1 MPATGAAPGDAPS
14 GRDACMTTDDRRGA
28 ARALTDAAER
38 LDELAD
44 VAELMGDDATAGR
57 FRGDAARCRD
67 RAMAL
72 LD

>member
-1 MPATGAAPGDAPS
+1 M
-14 GRDACMTTDDRRGA
+14 DDREQRDHA
-28 ARALTDAAER
+28 ARTLATSAER

-44 VAELMGDDATAGR
+44 VAELMGDDPTARR
-57 FRGDAARCRD
+57 FRDDAARCRD

>member
-1 MPATGAAPGDAPS
+1 MAP
-14 GRDACMTTDDRRGA
+14 DDRVDA
-28 ARALTDAAER
+28 ARRLSGTADR
-38 LDELAD
+38 LDELAE
-44 VAELMGDDATAGR
+44 VAELMGDEATAVR

>member
-1 MPATGAAPGDAPS
+1 MAPDQ
-14 GRDACMTTDDRRGA
+14 RREA
-28 ARALTDAAER
+28 ARSLSGTADR

-44 VAELMGDDATAGR
+44 VAELMGDEPTALAL
-57 FRGDAARCRD
+57 RGDASRYRD

>member
-1 MPATGAAPGDAPS
+1 
-14 GRDACMTTDDRRGA
+14 MTTRDQRRREA
-28 ARALTDAAER
+28 QTLTDAAER

-44 VAELMGDDATAGR
+44 VAELMGDDPTALR
-57 FRGDAARCRD
+57 YRGDAARCRD

>member
-1 MPATGAAPGDAPS
+1 MTDRERRRAA
-14 GRDACMTTDDRRGA
+14 ACT
-28 ARALTDAAER
+28 LTETAER

-44 VAELMGDDATAGR
+44 VAELMGDDPTALR

-67 RAMAL
+67 RALAL

>member
-1 MPATGAAPGDAPS
+1 
-14 GRDACMTTDDRRGA
+14 MTTDDRRRA
-28 ARALTDAAER
+28 ATTLTEAAER

-44 VAELMGDDATAGR
+44 VAELMGDDATAQR

>member
-1 MPATGAAPGDAPS
+1 MAE
-14 GRDACMTTDDRRGA
+14 DDRHDA
-28 ARALTDAAER
+28 ARRLSGTADR

-44 VAELMGDDATAGR
+44 VAELMGDDPTALR
-57 FRGDAARCRD
+57 LRGDAARCRD

>member
-1 MPATGAAPGDAPS
+1 
-14 GRDACMTTDDRRGA
+14 MTTQEHRHQA
-28 ARALTDAAER
+28 ARTLTDAAER

-44 VAELMGDDATAGR
+44 VAELMGDDPTAQR

>member
-1 MPATGAAPGDAPS
+1 MAPEER
-14 GRDACMTTDDRRGA
+14 RDAVRMFSGTAD
-28 ARALTDAAER
+28 R

-44 VAELMGDDATAGR
+44 IAELMGDDPTAVAM
-57 FRGDAARCRD
+57 RGDAARYRD

>member
-1 MPATGAAPGDAPS
+1 
-14 GRDACMTTDDRRGA
+14 MTTDDRRRA
-28 ARALTDAAER
+28 VRALTATAER

-44 VAELMGDDATAGR
+44 VAELMGDDATAAG

>member
-1 MPATGAAPGDAPS
+1 MANDERGEAARTLGAAAD
-14 GRDACMTTDDRRGA
+14 
-28 ARALTDAAER
+28 R

-44 VAELMGDDATAGR
+44 VAELMGDEPTALAL
-57 FRGDAARCRD
+57 RGDAARCRD

>member
-1 MPATGAAPGDAPS
+1 
-14 GRDACMTTDDRRGA
+14 MTTDERRRA
-28 ARALTDAAER
+28 ARTLTEAAER

-44 VAELMGDDATAGR
+44 VAELMDDDATAAR
-57 FRGDAARCRD
+57 FRSDAARCRD

>member
-1 MPATGAAPGDAPS
+1 MS
-14 GRDACMTTDDRRGA
+14 TDDRRRA
-28 ARALTDAAER
+28 ATTLTEAAER

-44 VAELMGDDATAGR
+44 VAELMGDEATAAR

>member
-1 MPATGAAPGDAPS
+1 
-14 GRDACMTTDDRRGA
+14 MTTDERRRD
-28 ARALTDAAER
+28 ARTLTDAAER

-44 VAELMGDDATAGR
+44 VAELMGDDAAASD

>member
-1 MPATGAAPGDAPS
+1 MAPEE
-14 GRDACMTTDDRRGA
+14 RREA
-28 ARALTDAAER
+28 ARTLSGTADR

-44 VAELMGDDATAGR
+44 VAELMGDEPTALAL
-57 FRGDAARCRD
+57 RGDASRCRD